1 MKFLYFMII
10 QFNYKYK
17 SNEKGEIKVKFIFN
31 KLLTSTFC
39 MFWKC
44 SSLISIDL
52 SLFNITKVN
61 NMGYMFSQCSS
72 LKSIDLFSFDA
83 SNVHNM
89 IYMFGGCSSL
99 KKENVKI
106 NKAGKKILSQLKK
119 DLQK

>member
-1 MKFLYFMII
+1 
-10 QFNYKYK
+10 
-17 SNEKGEIKVKFIFN
+17 
-31 KLLTSTFC
+31 
-39 MFWKC
+39 
-44 SSLISIDL
+44 
-52 SLFNITKVN
+52 
-61 NMGYMFSQCSS
+61 MGYMFSQCSS